1 MDFRKQ
7 KRIIRIMI
15 EKIKYLEQEAMD
27 ELDPEAYD
35 SVKSLLLGKVT
46 NHEQALYK
54 SGYID
59 GLQAAI
65 IAASEDS
72 SDHSYTLNIDDLFD

>member
-1 MDFRKQ
+1 
-7 KRIIRIMI
+7 MI
-15 EKIKYLEQEAMD
+15 EKIKDLEEQAMD

-35 SVKSLLLGKVT
+35 SVKDLLLGKVT

>member
-1 MDFRKQ
+1 
-7 KRIIRIMI
+7 MI
-15 EKIKYLEQEAMD
+15 EKIKDLEEQAMD

-35 SVKSLLLGKVT
+35 SVKDLLLGKVT

-65 IAASEDS
+65 VAASEDS

>member
-1 MDFRKQ
+1 
-7 KRIIRIMI
+7 MI
-15 EKIKYLEQEAMD
+15 QKIKDLEEQAMD

-35 SVKSLLLGKVT
+35 SVKDLLLGKVT
-46 NHEQALYK
+46 NHEQALYRA
-54 SGYID
+54 GYLD

-65 IAASEDS
+65 LAASEDS

>member
-1 MDFRKQ
+1 
-7 KRIIRIMI
+7 MI
-15 EKIKYLEQEAMD
+15 EKIKDLEERAMD

-35 SVKSLLLGKVT
+35 SVKDLLLGKVT

-72 SDHSYTLNIDDLFD
+72 SDHSYTLNIDDLFE

>member
-1 MDFRKQ
+1 
-7 KRIIRIMI
+7 MI
-15 EKIKYLEQEAMD
+15 QKIKDLEEQAMD

-35 SVKSLLLGKVT
+35 SVKDLLLGKIT

-65 IAASEDS
+65 LAASEDS

>member
-1 MDFRKQ
+1 
-7 KRIIRIMI
+7 MI
-15 EKIKYLEQEAMD
+15 EKIKDLEERAMD

-35 SVKSLLLGKVT
+35 SVKDLLLGKVT

-54 SGYID
+54 SGDID

-65 IAASEDS
+65 VAASEDS

>member
-1 MDFRKQ
+1 MIQ
-7 KRIIRIMI
+7 KL
-15 EKIKYLEQEAMD
+15 KDLEEQAMD

-46 NHEQALYK
+46 NHEQTLYK

-65 IAASEDS
+65 VAASEDS

>member
-1 MDFRKQ
+1 
-7 KRIIRIMI
+7 MI
-15 EKIKYLEQEAMD
+15 EKIKDLEERAMD

-35 SVKSLLLGKVT
+35 SVKDLLLGKVT

-65 IAASEDS
+65 VAASEDS

>member
-1 MDFRKQ
+1 
-7 KRIIRIMI
+7 MI
-15 EKIKYLEQEAMD
+15 QKIKDLEEQAMD

-35 SVKSLLLGKVT
+35 SVKDLLLGKVT

-65 IAASEDS
+65 VAVSEDS